1 MTRVLWL
8 TDIHLNFLKPVPL
21 EKFYQQIKDAQPDCV
36 LISGDIG
43 EAPRLK
49 YDLQQLESRL
59 PYPIYFV
66 LGNHDYYGASF
77 EDVESLLREITD
89 CSPRL
94 HWLTV
99 GWCSRTRTRCG
110 LDWSRWLGR
119 WTLWQLCDIPH
130 HAQ

>member
-8 TDIHLNFLKPVPL
+8 TDIHFNFLKPVQL
-21 EKFYQQIKDAQPDCV
+21 EKFYQQIKDGQPDCI

-77 EDVESLLREITD
+77 ADVESLMHLMTH
-89 CSPRL
+89 SFSRL
-94 HWLTV
+94 HWL
-99 GWCSRTRTRCG
+99 
-110 LDWSRWLGR
+110 
-119 WTLWQLCDIPH
+119 QLNGVVELADKV
-130 HAQ
+130 